1 MRGEGRGKAGLGQE
15 WGRGAW
21 SGVRVTKCDYLQQLG
36 DYARRFLSQY
46 VLVDTH

>member
-1 MRGEGRGKAGLGQE
+1 MPGGEGIGIARLGQE
-15 WGRGAW
+15 WGKL
-21 SGVRVTKCDYLQQLG
+21 GVRVTKCDYLQQLV